1 MTLATAGTSGALWW
15 LVAVFVG
22 LFGLVVGSF
31 LNVVAWRVP
40 NGQSIVRPP
49 SACPSCGHTIRSR
62 DNIPVVSWLRLRG
75 KCRDCA
81 APISAKYPL
90 VELTTAVLFV
100 LVFWKFGLGIEF
112 IAYAYLASLA
122 VALTVIDLAV
132 HRLPDVLVLPAY
144 AVLLLLFTT
153 ECLLTGNWWP
163 LATAAIGG
171 AVLFAIY
178 FAAALVYPGGMGFG
192 DVKLAGVLGLALGW
206 LGWGPLVIGAFSA
219 FLIGGLVGI
228 ALLATKKAGRRS
240 GIPFGPFMFAGAFVG
255 IAVGEPIWN
264 AYVATWS
271 G

>member
-1 MTLATAGTSGALWW
+1 MTLATSGDGGALWW
-15 LVAVFVG
+15 LIVGIVG

-49 SACPSCGHTIRSR
+49 SACPACGHAIRTR
-62 DNIPVVSWLRLRG
+62 DNIPVLSWLLLRG

-81 APISAKYPL
+81 APISPKYPL
-90 VELTTAVLFV
+90 VELTTGVLFV
-100 LVFWKFGLGIEF
+100 LVFWKFGLGLEF
-112 IAYAYLASLA
+112 IAYAYLASIA
-122 VALTVIDLAV
+122 VVLTVIDLAV

-144 AVLLLLFTT
+144 PVLLVLFAA
-153 ECLLTGNWWP
+153 ECLVTGEWWP

-171 AVLFAIY
+171 TILFALY

-206 LGWGPLVIGAFSA
+206 LGWGPLVIGSFAA

-228 ALLATKKAGRRS
+228 ALIATKKAGRRS
-240 GIPFGPFMFAGAFVG
+240 GIPFGPFMFAGAAVG
-255 IAVGEPIWN
+255 IAVGEQIWS
-264 AYVATWS
+264 AYLGTWS